1 VKWLFIIAT
10 LVVVGYLARPVLSP
24 FVIGALLAYIL
35 SPVADRIQRR
45 LQTRRV
51 YIVAA
56 MYIIM
61 LSLLG
66 VGVWALGLRVV
77 SEVRLLSRAGPDLVD
92 AAFIRLLGSQP
103 IDIVGQVIDPHAVA
117 AWTNQRLTEI
127 AGEPVGAIHA
137 AEKALD
143 TVLKAFLAILVSFYL
158 VLHGHRLDAYLLRF
172 VPQGRRA
179 EIAIVATSIHEVLAR
194 YLRGQLFLIG
204 LMSTLTYLVLAL
216 GFHLPYALP
225 IAIATGVLEVI
236 PLLGPI
242 TAASI
247 AAVVA
252 LVHGG
257 TGMMIWVIVAYFVLR
272 QAEDQLVMPI
282 VVGRAVDLHPLVTI
296 FAVLVGAASV
306 GVLGALLAVPVAA
319 ALRVLVEYL
328 YPPLPNERAVAH
340 ELAMQQAKVGES
352 VPAPQAVPPGVKKP

>member
-1 VKWLFIIAT
+1 MKWLFIVAT
-10 LVVVGYLARPVLSP
+10 LVVVGYLARPVLAP
-24 FVIGALLAYIL
+24 FVVGGLLAYIL
-35 SPVADRIQRR
+35 SPVVDRIQRR
-45 LQTRRV
+45 LRTRRV
-51 YIVAA
+51 FVVAG
-56 MYIIM
+56 MYLVI

-77 SEVRLLSRAGPDLVD
+77 TEVRLLSRAGPDLVD
-92 AAFIRLLGSQP
+92 AAYIRLLGNQP
-103 IDIVGQVIDPHAVA
+103 IDIVGQAIDPHVLA
-117 AWTNQRLTEI
+117 AWSNQRLTEI
-127 AGEPVGAIHA
+127 LGEPIGAIHA
-137 AEKALD
+137 AERVLD
-143 TVLKAFLAILVSFYL
+143 GVLKTFLAILVSFYL
-158 VLHGHRLDAYLLRF
+158 VWHGHRLDAYLLRF
-172 VPQGRRA
+172 VPAERRA
-179 EIAIVATSIHEVLAR
+179 EVAIVAINIHEVLAR

-204 LMSTLTYLVLAL
+204 LMATLTYLVLAL

-242 TAASI
+242 TAGSI

-257 TGMMIWVIVAYFVLR
+257 TGMMLWVIAAYFLLR

-306 GVLGALLAVPVAA
+306 GVLGALLAVPIAA
-319 ALRVLVEYL
+319 ALRVLLEYL
-328 YPPLPNERAVAH
+328 YPPLPNESAIAH
-340 ELAMQQAKVGES
+340 ELTLQQAEAIGTAPVTVAS
-352 VPAPQAVPPGVKKP
+352 PADFD